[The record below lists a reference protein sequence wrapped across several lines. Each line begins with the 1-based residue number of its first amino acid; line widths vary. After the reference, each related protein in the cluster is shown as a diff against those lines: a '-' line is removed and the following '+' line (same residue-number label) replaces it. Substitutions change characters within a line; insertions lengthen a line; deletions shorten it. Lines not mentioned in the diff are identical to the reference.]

1 MLFCCGPNGAELST
15 KVQEAIFAGCD
26 AIVCWNDFLA
36 VQVIEQLHSFGHCV
50 PQQIA
55 VTGFDDNLSYSN
67 SIYHLTTVRQDFRL
81 KGETAIKELVDQ
93 INGKIPLER
102 NIFVDCS
109 LVERSSTG

>member
-1 MLFCCGPNGAELST
+1 M
-15 KVQEAIFAGCD
+15 
-26 AIVCWNDFLA
+26 LA